1 MPSPARRRLSPDE
14 RSAQIDAAAV
24 ALARADGLAGLTLR
38 SVAAAI
44 GVAPSLVAHYR
55 PAMESLV
62 ADTFRT
68 VATTEVAEVTQA
80 VRAAPDPVGQLAALL
95 AAVNDPARDDVG
107 TIWADAWSI
116 GRTNE
121 PLADA
126 ARAVMDAWQA
136 LASQVVADGVA
147 AGVMRTDDPDRVA
160 FLLFALV
167 DAANGYALVD
177 HRSRAERDDLVLR
190 TVAAAVGL
198 PRERLTAGG

>member
-1 MPSPARRRLSPDE
+1 MPTPPRRRLSPEE

-38 SVAAAI
+38 TVAASV

-55 PAMESLV
+55 PAIKALV

-68 VATTEVAEVTQA
+68 VATDEVAEVRQVVIA
-80 VRAAPDPVGQLAALL
+80 EHDPVDRLRALL
-95 AAVNDPARDDVG
+95 AAVNDPRRDDVG

-116 GRTNE
+116 GRSN
-121 PLADA
+121 PQLADA
-126 ARAVMDAWQA
+126 ARAVMGAWQE

-147 AGVMRTDDPDRVA
+147 AGSMHTDDPDRVA

-167 DAANGYALVD
+167 DAANGYALVG
-177 HRSRAERDDLVLR
+177 HRSRAERDDLVVR
-190 TVAAAVGL
+190 TVAGAVGL
-198 PRERLTAGG
+198 PAERLTSDG